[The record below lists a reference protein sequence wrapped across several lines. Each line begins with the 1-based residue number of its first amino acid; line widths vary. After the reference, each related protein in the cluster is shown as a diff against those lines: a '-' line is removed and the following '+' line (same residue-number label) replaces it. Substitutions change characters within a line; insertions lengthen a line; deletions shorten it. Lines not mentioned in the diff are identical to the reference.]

1 MKLFSLENTMQDSV
15 TVERISKKYDI
26 GKLQMDTNF
35 REVLV
40 RFAKGLFLRNH
51 ENKVEIWAL
60 KDVSFSMK
68 QGEIVGLIG
77 RNGAGKSTLLKIL
90 SRITYPTSGKMNIR
104 GRVGSLLEVGT
115 GFHEELTG
123 RENVYLNGSILGM
136 TKREVKSKL
145 DEIVSFAEVE
155 KFMETPIKH
164 YSSGMR
170 LRLGFSVAAHLDTD
184 VLFVDEVLAVGDAA
198 FQAKCIEKM
207 KELRD
212 SGRTLI
218 VVSHT
223 METVQNLCPRALWID
238 NGNLRQDGRT
248 EDVIKSY
255 MGVIRGKWGSD
266 IKITEIFG
274 GKQESGYGLTH
285 ALNRKGSGEI
295 QYTGI
300 EFRTPEGQQKEHIF
314 CGDSLKM
321 RLHYQVHKQV
331 SKPKF
336 FVRIRNQFGE
346 KVTTVGTHL
355 SGLEIPILYPGIGYI
370 DLDLEY
376 LNIMP
381 DRYYIT
387 LWIDRYSDIPGEK
400 EILYDYIERC
410 APLNVEY
417 VDYYRSGRGVDKIWG
432 SMFMACKWNFDGM
445 NSEEIVV

>member
-1 MKLFSLENTMQDSV
+1 MLDSV
-15 TVERISKKYDI
+15 TVENISKKYDI

-35 REVLV
+35 REALV
-40 RFAKGLFLRNH
+40 RFLKNSFSRNR

-60 KDVSFSMK
+60 KDVSFSVK

-90 SRITYPTSGKMNIR
+90 SKITYPTSGRMNIQ

-136 TKREVKSKL
+136 TKKEVKSKL
-145 DEIVSFAEVE
+145 DAIISFADVE

-198 FQAKCIEKM
+198 FQAKCMEKM

-238 NGNLRQDGRT
+238 NGKLVQDGRT
-248 EDVIKSY
+248 EDIIKSY
-255 MGVIRGKWGSD
+255 MGVIRGKWSAD
-266 IKITEIFG
+266 FKKSEFSVLE
-274 GKQESGYGLTH
+274 QQSGFDLT
-285 ALNRKGSGEI
+285 NVPKREGSGDI
-295 QYTGI
+295 RYTGI
-300 EFRTPEGQQKEHIF
+300 EFLDPDRHPIKSIRS
-314 CGDSLKM
+314 GDRLKV
-321 RLHYQVHKQV
+321 RLYYQVNELI
-331 SKPKF
+331 SKPEF
-336 FVRIRNQFGE
+336 YFRIRNEFGE
-346 KVTTVGTHL
+346 KIATLSSFL
-355 SGLEIPILYPGIGYI
+355 SGHEIPALYPGTGYI
-370 DLDLEY
+370 DVDIDF

-381 DRYYIT
+381 NRYYVTVYILNKNGNVNSNVIDSIEHAGT
-387 LWIDRYSDIPGEK
+387 LDVDISNYYGSDRGIDKWWGIMFIPC
-400 EILYDYIERC
+400 R
-410 APLNVEY
+410 
-417 VDYYRSGRGVDKIWG
+417 
-432 SMFMACKWNFDGM
+432 WNFEGM
-445 NSEEIVV
+445 MTCPKNSE

>member
-1 MKLFSLENTMQDSV
+1 MPDSV
-15 TVERISKKYDI
+15 IVENISKKYDI

-35 REVLV
+35 REALV
-40 RFAKGLFLRNH
+40 RFVKNSFSRSR

-60 KDVSFSMK
+60 KDVSFSVK

-90 SRITYPTSGKMNIR
+90 SRITYPTTGKMNIQ

-136 TKREVKSKL
+136 TKKEVKSKL
-145 DEIVSFAEVE
+145 DEIVSFADVE

-198 FQAKCIEKM
+198 FQAKCMGKM

-238 NGNLRQDGRT
+238 QGNLRQDGIT

-266 IKITEIFG
+266 VKITELFA
-274 GKQESGYGLTH
+274 GKQQSGYDLTH
-285 ALNRKGSGEI
+285 ALNRKGTGEI
-295 QYTGI
+295 EFTGI
-300 EFRTPEGQQKEHIF
+300 EFRTLDGQQKEHIF
-314 CGDSLKM
+314 SGDSLKL
-321 RLHYQVHKQV
+321 RLHYQVHKPV
-331 SKPKF
+331 SKPNF
-336 FVRIRNQFGE
+336 FFRIHNEFGQ
-346 KVTTVGTHL
+346 KVMTSGTYL
-355 SGLEIPILYPGIGYI
+355 SGIEIPILYPGTGYI
-370 DLDLEY
+370 DLDLEC

-387 LWIDRYSDIPGEK
+387 LWINRYSDIPGEK
-400 EILYDYIERC
+400 ETLYNGLDRC
-410 APLNVEY
+410 IPLDVEY
-417 VDYYRSGRGVDKIWG
+417 IDYNNSGKGIDKTWG
-432 SMFMACKWNFDGM
+432 SVFIPCKWSLSGM
-445 NSEEIVV
+445 NREEIFARNINS

>member
-1 MKLFSLENTMQDSV
+1 MLDSV
-15 TVERISKKYDI
+15 TVENISKKYDI

-35 REVLV
+35 REALV
-40 RFAKGLFLRNH
+40 RFVKNSFSRNR

-60 KDVSFSMK
+60 KDVSFSVK

-90 SRITYPTSGKMNIR
+90 SKITYPTSGRMNIQ

-136 TKREVKSKL
+136 TKKEVKSKL
-145 DEIVSFAEVE
+145 DDIVSFADVE

-198 FQAKCIEKM
+198 FQAKCMEKM

-238 NGNLRQDGRT
+238 NGKLVQDGRT
-248 EDVIKSY
+248 EDIIKSY
-255 MGVIRGKWGSD
+255 MGVIRGKWSAD
-266 IKITEIFG
+266 FKKSEFSVLE
-274 GKQESGYGLTH
+274 QQSGFDLT
-285 ALNRKGSGEI
+285 NVPKREGSGDI
-295 QYTGI
+295 RYTGI
-300 EFRTPEGQQKEHIF
+300 EFLDPDRHPIKSIRS
-314 CGDSLKM
+314 GDRLKV
-321 RLHYQVHKQV
+321 RLYYQVNELI
-331 SKPKF
+331 SKPEF
-336 FVRIRNQFGE
+336 YFRIRNEFGE
-346 KVTTVGTHL
+346 KIATLSPFL
-355 SGLEIPILYPGIGYI
+355 SGYEIPTLYPGAGYI
-370 DLDLEY
+370 DVDIDF

-387 LWIDRYSDIPGEK
+387 LYILHDNGIINNNIVDDIEHAGTLDVEVSNYYQSDRGIDK
-400 EILYDYIERC
+400 W
-410 APLNVEY
+410 
-417 VDYYRSGRGVDKIWG
+417 WG
-432 SMFMACKWNFDGM
+432 IMFLPCKWNLEGM
-445 NSEEIVV
+445 NIHEESVKSM

>member
-1 MKLFSLENTMQDSV
+1 MLDPV
-15 TVERISKKYDI
+15 IVEKISKKYDI

-35 REVLV
+35 REALV
-40 RFAKGLFLRNH
+40 RFLKYSFSRSR

-60 KDVSFSMK
+60 KDVSFSVK

-90 SRITYPTSGKMNIR
+90 SRITYPTSGKMTIQ

-136 TKREVKSKL
+136 TKKEVKSKL

-155 KFMETPIKH
+155 KFMETPIKR

-198 FQAKCIEKM
+198 FQAKCLEKM

-218 VVSHT
+218 VVSHF
-223 METVQNLCPRALWID
+223 METVRNLCPRVLWID
-238 NGNLRQDGRT
+238 NGTLRQDGSA
-248 EDVIKSY
+248 EDVIKNY
-255 MGVIRGKWGSD
+255 MGAIRGKWGSD
-266 IKITEIFG
+266 VKITEYFG
-274 GKQESGYGLTH
+274 GEQQSGFDLTQTV
-285 ALNRKGSGEI
+285 NRKGTGEI

-300 EFRTPEGQQKEHIF
+300 EFKTLDGRHKNHVL
-314 CGDSLKM
+314 CGDGLKV
-321 RLHYQVHKQV
+321 RLHYQVHKPV
-331 SKPKF
+331 SKPNF
-336 FVRIRNQFGE
+336 FFRIHNEFGE
-346 KVTTVGTHL
+346 KIVTLGTYL
-355 SGLEIPILYPGIGYI
+355 SGIEIPILNPGTGYI
-370 DLDLEY
+370 DLDLEC
-376 LNIMP
+376 LNVMP

-387 LWIDRYSDIPGEK
+387 IWINRFSDIPGEK
-400 EILYDYIERC
+400 EILYNGLDRC
-410 APLNVEY
+410 APLDVGY
-417 VDYYRSGRGVDKIWG
+417 VDYYSSGRGIDKVWG
-432 SMFMACKWNFDGM
+432 SIFMPCRWKLNGLNRENISM
-445 NSEEIVV
+445 QNINI